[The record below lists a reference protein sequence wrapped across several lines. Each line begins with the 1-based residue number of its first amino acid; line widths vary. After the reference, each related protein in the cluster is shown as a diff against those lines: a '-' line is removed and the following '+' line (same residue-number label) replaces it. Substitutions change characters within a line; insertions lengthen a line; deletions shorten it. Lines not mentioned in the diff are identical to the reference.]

1 MTSLYDREAGV
12 PDPNS
17 RVRRD
22 DSVREDDLP
31 EAARTFDRL
40 MHAARIFVGLVELA
54 DNPTAVRFLRHKK
67 RGCVSGATPLPEN
80 RSPFS

>member
-1 MTSLYDREAGV
+1 
-12 PDPNS
+12 
-17 RVRRD
+17 
-22 DSVREDDLP
+22 
-31 EAARTFDRL
+31 